1 MLPFDIA
8 TMSAGILIA
17 IVGLLIVG
25 IPLAFTTGALAVG
38 LCLWIYGP
46 QSLLLIASRTFSFMD
61 SYSLV
66 SVPFF
71 ILMAAMMERSGIA
84 RDLYSALNVW
94 AGRLP
99 GGLAVVTTLVGVV
112 LAATVGVIGGE
123 IVLLGLVALPQLL
136 RLGYDRKLAIGTVC
150 ASGSLGTMIPPS
162 IILVFFGITAGVSV
176 ADLFLA
182 SLVPGL
188 LLAALYIAYI
198 LIVCLRDPAMGP
210 PPPADQLDLPLGEKL
225 RLLKGVAVPVL
236 IAFAVM
242 GSIYL
247 GFASVTES
255 AAVGAVGVAI
265 AVWLRGDFNVAMLRD
280 AITQTMSTCGMVL
293 WLVIG
298 TNSLIGVYTLMGGID
313 FANKLLTGL
322 PFAPSVVLT
331 IMMAIWIY
339 LGFFL
344 DWIGIMLLTMP
355 IFLPAVK
362 SFGFDP
368 VWFGI
373 LFNICMQVAYLS
385 PPFAPAAFYLKG
397 VAPPDMSLDEIF
409 SAMWPFIGLQ
419 IVSLAL
425 VFFFPQIALWLPKV
439 L

>member
-8 TMSAGILIA
+8 TMSAGILAA
-17 IVGLLIVG
+17 IVVLLIAG
-25 IPLAFTTGALAVG
+25 IPLAFTTGAIAVG
-38 LCLWIYGP
+38 LCLWVYGP
-46 QSLLLIASRTFSFMD
+46 QSLLLVASRTYTFME

-71 ILMAAMMERSGIA
+71 VLMAAMMERSGIA

-94 AGRLP
+94 AGRVP

-136 RLGYDRKLAIGTVC
+136 RLGYDRRLAIGTVC

-182 SLVPGL
+182 SLMPGL
-188 LLAALYIAYI
+188 LLAGLYILYI
-198 LIVCLRDPAMGP
+198 LIVCWRDPAKGP
-210 PPPADQLDLPLGEKL
+210 PPPAEQLAMPLGEKL
-225 RLLKGVAVPVL
+225 LLLKGVALPLL

-247 GFASVTES
+247 GVASVTES
-255 AAVGAVGVAI
+255 AAVGAVGVAFAI
-265 AVWLRGDFNVAMLRD
+265 WLRGDFSMAMLRD
-280 AITQTMSTCGMVL
+280 AMGQTMSTCGMVL

-298 TNSLIGVYTLMGGID
+298 TNSLIGVYALMGGID

-322 PFAPSVVLT
+322 PFAPSVVLA
-331 IMMAIWIY
+331 IMMAIWVF

-368 VWFGI
+368 IWFGI

-397 VAPPDMSLDEIF
+397 VAPPGMTLDEIF

-419 IVSLAL
+419 LVGLAL
-425 VFFFPQIALWLPKV
+425 VFFFPRIALWLPSV

>member
-1 MLPFDIA
+1 MLPLDIS
-8 TMSAGILIA
+8 TFSVLILGA
-17 IVGLLIVG
+17 IVVLLVVG

-71 ILMAAMMERSGIA
+71 ILMASLMERSGIA
-84 RDLYSALNVW
+84 RDLYAALNVW

-99 GGLAVVTTLVGVV
+99 GGLAIVTTLVGVV

-182 SLVPGL
+182 SLMPGL
-188 LLAALYIAYI
+188 LLATIYILYIA
-198 LIVCLRDPAMGP
+198 LKCLRDPCNGP
-210 PPPADQLDLPLGEKL
+210 PPPASELAMPLSDKL
-225 RLLKGVAVPVL
+225 RLLKGVALPLL
-236 IAFAVM
+236 IAFSVL

-255 AAVGAVGVAI
+255 AAVGTVGVAI
-265 AVWLRGDFNVAMLRD
+265 AVWLRGDLSYEIVRDTAM
-280 AITQTMSTCGMVL
+280 QTMSTCGMVL

-313 FANKLLTGL
+313 FANGLLTGL
-322 PFAPSVVLT
+322 PFPPVVVLL
-331 IMMAIWIY
+331 IMMAIWIF

-355 IFLPAVK
+355 IFLPAIQ
-362 SFGFDP
+362 SFGYDP
-368 VWFGI
+368 IWFGI
-373 LFNICMQVAYLS
+373 LFNICMQIAYLS

-397 VAPPDMSLDEIF
+397 VAPPDMTLDEIF
-409 SAMWPFIGLQ
+409 GAMWPFIALQTVGL
-419 IVSLAL
+419 VL
-425 VFFFPQIALWLPKV
+425 VFLFPKITLWLPS